1 MKHKKND
8 NAEKMYSSFN
18 FRVEHPA
25 SIHDGD
31 AKTRRYVK
39 AQLSLDMV
47 DVSQIISIKKRM
59 KVLVRYFNERPLCLP
74 KNGSAVQNAFKMCV
88 LASIST
94 AQSEVT
100 QMANCELDDIFLN
113 ASWSKD
119 TDELEIQTGI
129 HKKLGRK
136 KAKVISDLLNIA
148 ITHHLLKFNK
158 LSRKYDTPIA
168 NYLERVKDKKH
179 PLIEKMESQSPSDDV
194 EYDEETK
201 AMLSMLEWDKTIKG
215 QA

>member
-1 MKHKKND
+1 
-8 NAEKMYSSFN
+8 
-18 FRVEHPA
+18 
-25 SIHDGD
+25 
-31 AKTRRYVK
+31 
-39 AQLSLDMV
+39 MV

-59 KVLVRYFNERPLCLP
+59 KVLVRYFKERPFCRP
-74 KNGSAVQNAFKMCV
+74 RNASAVQNAFKMCV
-88 LASIST
+88 LASISM

-136 KAKVISDLLNIA
+136 KAKVISNLLNIA
-148 ITHHLLKFNK
+148 LTHHLLKFNK
-158 LSRKYDTPIA
+158 LSKKYDTPIA
-168 NYLERVKDKKH
+168 NFLERVKDKKH

-194 EYDEETK
+194 EYDEETE
-201 AMLSMLEWDKTIKG
+201 SMLNMLKWDKTIKG

>member
-8 NAEKMYSSFN
+8 STKKMYSSFN

-25 SIHDGD
+25 SIHDED
-31 AKTRRYVK
+31 VKTRRYVK
-39 AQLSLDMV
+39 AQLSLDML
-47 DVSQIISIKKRM
+47 DVSEIVSIKKRM
-59 KVLVRYFNERPLCLP
+59 KVLVQYFMDRPLCRP
-74 KNGSAVQNAFKMCV
+74 KNNSAVQNAFKMCV
-88 LASIST
+88 LASIAT
-94 AQSEVT
+94 AQTEVI
-100 QMANCELDDIFLN
+100 QMSNCEIDDIFIN

-129 HKKLGRK
+129 HKKLGHK

-148 ITHHLLKFNK
+148 LTHHLLKFNK

-168 NYLERVKDKKH
+168 NFLEIVKEKNR
-179 PLIEKMESQSPSDDV
+179 PLIEKMKSQSLSDDV
-194 EYDEETK
+194 EYDKETE